1 MEESMTKTIR
11 NKRGFTLTELAI
23 VLGIIGLLITVV
35 WTAAAS
41 VYDNYRTQRA
51 AAQTLTI
58 VQNLKTLYGGG
69 HGTLD
74 PNGTDIT
81 SVVIAAGMMPGDM
94 IQQGNTSYGLGPWA
108 GSQVN
113 VYSAAVWNGITVAFW
128 DLTQTAC
135 NRLADAIVTGSV
147 FPSDGMI
154 WEEVNSTAA
163 TLPPYG
169 PDSPLTTDNVAN
181 ACQSGATNSVQ
192 VTYSVF

>member
-1 MEESMTKTIR
+1 MKKHIHT
-11 NKRGFTLTELAI
+11 NRGFTLTELAI
-23 VLGIIGLLITVV
+23 VLGIIGLLISVIWV
-35 WTAAAS
+35 AAGS

-81 SVVIAAGMMPGDM
+81 AVVIAAGLMPSDM
-94 IQQGNTSYGLGPWA
+94 IQAGNTSYGLGPWA

-128 DLTQTAC
+128 DLGETAC
-135 NRLADAIVTGSV
+135 NRLADAIVTGSL
-147 FPSDGMI
+147 FPADGMV

-163 TLPPYG
+163 TLPPFG
-169 PDSPLTTDNVAN
+169 SDAPLTTDNVAN
-181 ACQSGATNSVQ
+181 ACTSGATNSVQ
-192 VTYSVF
+192 VTYSVN

>member
-1 MEESMTKTIR
+1 MFAGKIIHSR
-11 NKRGFTLTELAI
+11 RGFTLTELAI

-51 AAQTLTI
+51 SAQVLTI

-81 SVVIAAGMMPGDM
+81 PVVIAAGMMPADM
-94 IQQGNTSYGLGPWA
+94 IQQGNTTNGLGPWA
-108 GSQVN
+108 GSTVN
-113 VYSAAVWNGITVAFW
+113 VYSAAVWNGVTVAYW
-128 DLTQTAC
+128 NLSETAC
-135 NRLADAIVTGSV
+135 NRLADAVVTGGV
-147 FPSDGMI
+147 FPSDGLI

-181 ACQSGATNSVQ
+181 ACQPGATNSVE
-192 VTYSVF
+192 VTYSIY